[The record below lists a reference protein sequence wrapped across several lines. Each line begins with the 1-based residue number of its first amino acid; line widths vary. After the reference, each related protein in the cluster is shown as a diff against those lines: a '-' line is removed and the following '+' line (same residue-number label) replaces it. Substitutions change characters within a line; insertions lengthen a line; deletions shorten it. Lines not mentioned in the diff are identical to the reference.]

1 VIRRRAA
8 AVAAVLVMVVGACS
22 NGTDDTTAVPDEAA
36 EAAGTATTADASDD
50 TGAPEETET
59 PDDAASAATEAAD
72 GEPAEAADGESDPG
86 ATSAGAPVRFA
97 TPDGQEL
104 AGTMY
109 GDGPTGVV
117 LAHMRGRDQATWS
130 AFAAEAAAAGHRV
143 LTFDFR
149 GYGQSTGARDTEL
162 STDLRAAIA
171 LMADEEVDRIVVIG
185 ASMGGTAAIDV
196 ASDAELAGVVALSA
210 PANFMGL
217 EAAGVAIDVG
227 EPLLAIAAEDD
238 APYAD
243 DARAITDAALTP
255 TLEILPG
262 SAHGTNL
269 FADHGDVLT
278 DLLLEFIAARSA

>member
-1 VIRRRAA
+1 MPRRWPRRCSPWRLQRRRRRA
-8 AVAAVLVMVVGACS
+8 
-22 NGTDDTTAVPDEAA
+22 TTVPDEATAPATTVPDEANAPTETA
-36 EAAGTATTADASDD
+36 ESTDAESAGTDAGADAA
-50 TGAPEETET
+50 TGADP
-59 PDDAASAATEAAD
+59 AAM
-72 GEPAEAADGESDPG
+72 
-86 ATSAGAPVRFA
+86 PVRFT

-117 LAHMRGRDQATWS
+117 LAHMRGRDQGTWS
-130 AFAAEAAAAGHRV
+130 DFAADAAAAGHRV

-162 STDLRAAIA
+162 TTDLRAAIA
-171 LMADEEVDRIVVIG
+171 LMAGEDINRIVVIG
-185 ASMGGTAAIDV
+185 ASMGGTAAVNV
-196 ASDAELAGVVALSA
+196 AADAELAGVVTLSA

-217 EAAGVAIDVG
+217 EAAGVAVDVG

-255 TLEILPG
+255 ILQILPG
-262 SAHGTNL
+262 ASHGTNL
-269 FADHGDVLT
+269 FADHDEVLT